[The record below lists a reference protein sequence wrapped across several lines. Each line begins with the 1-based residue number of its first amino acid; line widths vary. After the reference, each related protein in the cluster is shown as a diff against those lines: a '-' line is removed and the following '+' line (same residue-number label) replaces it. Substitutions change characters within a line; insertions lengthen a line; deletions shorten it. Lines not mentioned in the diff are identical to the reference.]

1 MIVLTSYSIQ
11 CYLLRQYLYI
21 LKSRLLQN
29 TIDSLNWMRVGGL
42 SANYYLI
49 PSNPVNID
57 FLVFCLQEM
66 CEFRKLLSN
75 LNKSIAL
82 PVCLFTILN
91 LSYTFSAIVY
101 FIRIYNQYTSN
112 KVVIMALV
120 NILLWLI
127 LGLYPFFQVSTIGMI
142 TYWIDRIMLIVRLQ
156 FCLNGQ

>member
-1 MIVLTSYSIQ
+1 MANVTNFSYPI
-11 CYLLRQYLYI
+11 
-21 LKSRLLQN
+21 KSHQHRF
-29 TIDSLNWMRVGGL
+29 V
-42 SANYYLI
+42 
-49 PSNPVNID
+49 
-57 FLVFCLQEM
+57 LVFCLQEM

-112 KVVIMALV
+112 KIVIMALV

-127 LGLYPFFQVSTIGMI
+127 LGLYPFLQVSGIGMI
-142 TYWIDRIMLIVRLQ
+142 THWIDRIMLIMLPYHFLFDDRPIGGIAHL
-156 FCLNGQ
+156 CL